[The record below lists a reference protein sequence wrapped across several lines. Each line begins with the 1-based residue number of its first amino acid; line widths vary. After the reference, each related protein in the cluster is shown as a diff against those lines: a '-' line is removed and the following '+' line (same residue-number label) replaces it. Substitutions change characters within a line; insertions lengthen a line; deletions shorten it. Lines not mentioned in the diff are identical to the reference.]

1 VHYEYGGIAHG
12 YQVAVF
18 ELSANNAAAVWV
30 HAGRRYA
37 SLVDFAN
44 ESAADELTN
53 EVNGAFL

>member
-1 VHYEYGGIAHG
+1 MAHG

-18 ELSANNAAAVWV
+18 ELSANNASPVWV
-30 HAGRRYA
+30 HSGRRYA

-53 EVNGAFL
+53 EVNGSFL